1 VKVRILIQTE
11 MIILIIIILYISQVH
26 AVISLIGLDVDL
38 ILFPLFIMVMVVADS
53 YILDS
58 RISTTILEFGSL
70 KLKILNH

>member
-1 VKVRILIQTE
+1 MKVRILIQTE